1 MCMSQACIPP
11 KFPSQCHIPVN
22 QRRLLLLSL
31 PQARKQFQSQ
41 VAELEKLPE
50 ILKLTETKL
59 AECQDQLKSYEK
71 KNMDLSAMITDLRQ
85 RVREWQKPPTRTS
98 SRGK

>member
-1 MCMSQACIPP
+1 M
-11 KFPSQCHIPVN
+11 
-22 QRRLLLLSL
+22 
-31 PQARKQFQSQ
+31 
-41 VAELEKLPE
+41 AELEKLPE

-71 KNMDLSAMITDLRQ
+71 KNADLSAMITDLRQ
-85 RVREWQKPPTRTS
+85 RVRDWQKAPTRTP